1 MPAISAH
8 GLVNIP
14 FGSRFLTGFSAEAS
28 GRCGRSSNYI
38 YPVFSTLQFPGLI
51 SLHPV
56 CYFLVVKSRNFSSD
70 DGLPEQPADNLIAA
84 IDAAIK
90 SITKMLTARA
100 ENDEE
105 LDWSLSDLLK
115 LLQVRREIVGEQPKE
130 VYAYWVDD
138 PKDRIAALRA
148 KEQEEEQQGPRR
160 VA

>member
-1 MPAISAH
+1 MKSK
-8 GLVNIP
+8 
-14 FGSRFLTGFSAEAS
+14 
-28 GRCGRSSNYI
+28 NY
-38 YPVFSTLQFPGLI
+38 P
-51 SLHPV
+51 
-56 CYFLVVKSRNFSSD
+56 SD
-70 DGLPEQPADNLIAA
+70 DSLPEQPADNLIAA

-115 LLQVRREIVGEQPKE
+115 LLQVRREIVAEQPKE